1 MNLLCVCRWDFPVS
15 DGVRRHIFLPG
26 AEYLALFLPVK
37 TSSVL
42 FSGFWQREY
51 PAGQRGC
58 AVDFNPKP
66 SSGVR
71 AIDSSFSLA
80 QLMPPTRTISMQ
92 LHSGGSTG
100 TATALSCACFSAL
113 SFHGVSRGNP
123 VLLSVVK
130 RGGEREVLPSPC
142 LGKGD
147 AVGLASCPMER
158 GCLQVIINCSSEL
171 LFSWVEGISYLLS
184 CVWFCW

>member
-15 DGVRRHIFLPG
+15 DGVRRHIFFPG

-37 TSSVL
+37 PSSVL
-42 FSGFWQREY
+42 FSGYWQCEH

-66 SSGVR
+66 RSGVR
-71 AIDSSFSLA
+71 AVDSSFSFA
-80 QLMPPTRTISMQ
+80 QLVPPTCTTPTQ

-113 SFHGVSRGNP
+113 SFCGVSRGNP

-130 RGGEREVLPSPC
+130 RSGEREVL
-142 LGKGD
+142 G
-147 AVGLASCPMER
+147 
-158 GCLQVIINCSSEL
+158 
-171 LFSWVEGISYLLS
+171 
-184 CVWFCW
+184 